1 MGMFEKSV
9 FMEKNDTL
17 VLIISKIEKI
27 EFLDNFDLFL
37 SLK

>member
-9 FMEKNDTL
+9 FMQKNDNL
-17 VLIISKIEKI
+17 VLILSKVEKI
-27 EFLDNFDLFL
+27 EFLDQFDLFL